1 LPGVHTPSKVGSNS
15 GFIEKILY
23 GADVSEFQV
32 LAPPAPATQRQAAV
46 KRTEEDEEDEEEVV
60 VVVKE
65 EEETTASCRRHLLSG
80 RRFGMRSKSLRA
92 W

>member
-1 LPGVHTPSKVGSNS
+1 MPGVHTPSKVGSNS

-32 LAPPAPATQRQAAV
+32 LAPPAPATRRQAAV
-46 KRTEEDEEDEEEVV
+46 KRTEEDEEEEVV
-60 VVVKE
+60 VVKEE

>member
-46 KRTEEDEEDEEEVV
+46 KRTEEDEEEVV

-65 EEETTASCRRHLLSG
+65 EEESTASCRRHLLSG